1 VQEVGV
7 GDEVFG
13 WSDTGAYAEHALA
26 TTVAAKPAD
35 LDWASAAALPVA
47 SEAAERVLGPL
58 ALTAGESLLVHGAS
72 GAVGTLAVQ
81 LAVTRGVRV
90 IGTVGSDNVDHVT
103 GLGATATLYGPGL
116 VDRVRAV
123 PNGVDAVFDV
133 AGKGA
138 LEDSITLRGGTDRI
152 VTIADF
158 RAREL
163 GITVASGPGQR
174 SATRLAAVAEAVAAG
189 GVSVAVTTY
198 PLEEAAEAHQV
209 SDAGHVRGKLV
220 LLVH

>member
-47 SEAAERVLGPL
+47 SEAAERVLGLL
-58 ALTAGESLLVHGAS
+58 ALTAGETLLVHGAS

-116 VDRVRAV
+116 VD
-123 PNGVDAVFDV
+123 
-133 AGKGA
+133 GKGA